1 MRRTALSLCLS
12 CKPEEVILPKTL
24 NVADVMPGDVLLCR
38 SDYSGASVT
47 EVTGSKY
54 VHAAICVRQGYA
66 AEASGHR
73 VKEIEIEKLLNEYDH
88 IAVLR
93 QPDCWSPRRVNK
105 LQSFIDAAIS
115 RKAGF
120 NCDGMRTFEER
131 KKAHEENLMDKLR
144 EFFEQT
150 PVDPAVDCKSYF
162 CSELVA
168 AAHVAVGII
177 EPSAAVVYEPS
188 TLSPSDLAD
197 DFTFGIFCGYLIPY
211 SGYIIPEDDEY
222 SAAPRLDEIFENKT

>member
-1 MRRTALSLCLS
+1 M
-12 CKPEEVILPKTL
+12 PKIL
-24 NVADVMPGDVLLCR
+24 NVSDVTPGDVLLGR
-38 SDYSGASVT
+38 SDFSGAPVSK
-47 EVTGSKY
+47 VTGSKY
-54 VHAAICVRQGYA
+54 AHAAICVRHGYV

-73 VKEIEIEKLLNEYDH
+73 VKEIEIEKLFEEYDH

-93 QPDCWSPRRVNK
+93 QPDCWSPRRVKK

-120 NCDGMRTFEER
+120 NCDGMRTFKER
-131 KKAHEENLMDKLR
+131 KAAHEKNSMDKLR
-144 EFFEQT
+144 EFFNQT
-150 PVDPAVDCKSYF
+150 PAAPIVDCKSYF

-188 TLSPSDLAD
+188 TLSPSDLAN

-211 SGYIIPEDDEY
+211 SEYILPKDDEFS
-222 SAAPRLDEIFENKT
+222 SAPLLDKIFENKT